1 LSNQNPSKSKT
12 QLSLKS
18 TTRKSVLKP
27 MHKKLKVLSQ
37 LKKRKIPLLKAKL
50 KREEVDVEEVVT
62 EVNTEVEVNTEA
74 EVTTIEREVNSEQRE
89 LKVNSEEEEVEEEVN
104 TEEEVNIEAEVATE
118 EEKVN
123 SEEEEEVSTE
133 VEVNIEVEATEVATG
148 EVQMVKTTKASS
160 LLPQMANRRVPEAPT
175 EEEVATEESIEV
187 EVEEVVKV
195 IEEVKLRTLRSQSP
209 RSQLRLQLQLKRSE
223 LFKLSERSD

>member
-1 LSNQNPSKSKT
+1 LSNQKPSKSKT

-37 LKKRKIPLLKAKL
+37 LKKRKIPLL

-104 TEEEVNIEAEVATE
+104 TEVEVNIEVEVATE

-160 LLPQMANRRVPEAPT
+160 LLPQMVNRRAPEAPT

-195 IEEVKLRTLRSQSP
+195 IEEVKAEEEVN
-209 RSQLRLQLQLKRSE
+209 LKE
-223 LFKLSERSD
+223 AKDLKE